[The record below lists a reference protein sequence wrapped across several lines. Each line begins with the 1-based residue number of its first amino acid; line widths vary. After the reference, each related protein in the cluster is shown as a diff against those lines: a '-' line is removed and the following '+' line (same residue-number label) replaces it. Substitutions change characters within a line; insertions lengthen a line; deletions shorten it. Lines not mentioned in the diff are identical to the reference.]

1 MTARNKRDSDPR
13 RRAAERRGRR
23 SEIFAAAFLM
33 AKGYRLL
40 ARRFR
45 TPLGEIDLVMRRGR
59 TIVFVEVKQRSGESE
74 PRDAVTAAGRRRIT
88 RAAELWLARNEIGSG
103 VDFRFDVV
111 VLAPASLPRHYR
123 GLFDAK
129 GHPW

>member
-1 MTARNKRDSDPR
+1 MAGNSREPDPR

-40 ARRFR
+40 DRRFK

-59 TIVFVEVKQRSGESE
+59 AIVFVEVKQRSGAGDARE
-74 PRDAVTAAGRRRIT
+74 AVTAASRRRIA
-88 RAAELWLARNEIGSG
+88 RAAELWLARNGAGSA
-103 VDFRFDVV
+103 VDYRFDVV
-111 VLAPASLPRHYR
+111 IVAPGRLPRHYR
-123 GLFDAK
+123 GLFDAN
-129 GHPW
+129 GRPW